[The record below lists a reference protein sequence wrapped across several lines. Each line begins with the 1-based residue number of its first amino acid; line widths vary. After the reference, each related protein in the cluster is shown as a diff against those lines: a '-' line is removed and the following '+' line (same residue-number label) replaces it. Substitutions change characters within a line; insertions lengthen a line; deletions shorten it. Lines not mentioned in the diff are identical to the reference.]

1 MAIAYTLGV
10 ALTGLAGALVEVQA
24 DLSAGLPGLTF
35 TGLPDMSVVESR
47 DRIRAA
53 VLNSGADWPNRRI
66 TVALLPADVRKVGS
80 RFDLA
85 MAVAVLA
92 AAGRLRADA
101 VRDVAWI
108 AELGLD
114 GGVRPVRGVLPAV
127 IAARQAGVR
136 RVVVAAA
143 NGAEA
148 ALVEGVDVRAAD
160 HLAQVL
166 DWLRGEG
173 PAPPMAAPGAPEDTS
188 EAFADLADVAGQ
200 GPAKRALE
208 VAAAGAHHLYLV
220 GVPGAGKSMLAERL
234 PGILPELDDD
244 AAIEVTAVHSV
255 AGRLPARAQLVRRPP
270 FQAPHHTASAAA
282 LVGGG
287 SRIAS
292 PGAVSLAHGGVLFLD
307 EAPEFNPAALES
319 LRQPLEAGEVVLH
332 RSGGAVRYPAAF
344 LLVMAANPCPCGQ
357 VARLCACPPAA
368 RRRYRQRLSGPLLD
382 RIDVRV
388 AIEPVAKAE
397 LFDQADRETTTHVA
411 GRVADARQLARHRWG
426 ACGWRS
432 NGAVP
437 GSVLRQRP
445 WRLPRAT
452 TAQLETCVDR
462 GELSARGFDRVLRLA
477 WTVSDLGGHVTPDAG
492 DVAEAMFFRLGRDQS
507 WAA

>member
-1 MAIAYTLGV
+1 MAIAYTLAV

-35 TGLPDMSVVESR
+35 TGLPDTSVIESR

-66 TVALLPADVRKVGS
+66 TLALLPADVRKVGS

-92 AAGRLRADA
+92 AAGRLRTDA
-101 VRDVAWI
+101 IRDVAWI

-114 GGVRPVRGVLPAV
+114 GGLRPVRGVLPAM
-127 IAARQAGVR
+127 IAARRAGVR
-136 RVVVAAA
+136 RVVVSAA
-143 NGAEA
+143 NGPEA
-148 ALVEGVDVRAAD
+148 ALVEGVDVRAAHD
-160 HLAQVL
+160 LAQVL
-166 DWLRGEG
+166 GWLCGEG
-173 PAPPMAAPGAPEDTS
+173 PAPPPAARRAPEGTA
-188 EAFADLADVAGQ
+188 EPFADLADVAGQ
-200 GPAKRALE
+200 RPAKRALE

-244 AAIEVTAVHSV
+244 AAVEVTAVHSV
-255 AGRLPARAQLVRRPP
+255 AGRLPARAELVRRPP
-270 FQAPHHTASAAA
+270 FQAPHHSASAAA

-287 SRIAS
+287 SGIAS

-319 LRQPLEAGEVVLH
+319 LRQPLESGHVVLH
-332 RSGGAVRYPAAF
+332 RSGGAVRYPAGF

-357 VARLCACPPAA
+357 VARRCVCAPAA

-388 AIEPVAKAE
+388 AIEAVANAE
-397 LFDQADRETTTHVA
+397 LFDEGGREGTADVA
-411 GRVADARQLARHRWG
+411 ARVARAREIARNRWG
-426 ACGWRS
+426 PLGWRS

-437 GSVLRQRP
+437 GSALRHRP
-445 WRLPRAT
+445 WRLAQT
-452 TAQLETCVDR
+452 VTAQLEACVDL

-477 WTVSDLGGHVTPDAG
+477 WTVADLEGHATPNAG